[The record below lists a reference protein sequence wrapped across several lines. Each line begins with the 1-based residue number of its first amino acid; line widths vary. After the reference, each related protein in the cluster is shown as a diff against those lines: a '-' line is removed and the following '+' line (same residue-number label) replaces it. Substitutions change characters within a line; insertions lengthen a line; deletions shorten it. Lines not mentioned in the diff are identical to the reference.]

1 MRRFRHQL
9 NKPVLVLLLLGLVIS
24 PSITTAAEVAGKVV
38 SAYGTV
44 WLSTNTQSRWRRVFR
59 GEQFSPGDEIKTGIS
74 SGASLVLEDESLVRL
89 GPNSR
94 FKVEEVKVSS
104 FWRKATALV
113 TGLSQSVKSTYQ
125 LLTGSLW
132 MRNNNR
138 NQNAN
143 VVTTTATIGI
153 RGTELTIRV
162 SDNGS
167 TVEIQEGA
175 ALVQNGSEQ
184 ATVNSGQQL
193 VARADGSF
201 SRSLVV
207 RQRDAVQW
215 TVAIPAIVDIRSLIA
230 DPGRANLANQLAD
243 LYEQTEYEAMGKIIQ
258 QQKSSGDDDDLW
270 LTLES
275 WVNLQSG
282 ESAKALDDLSARLVR
297 PNPPVVLQELA
308 AFVAIINDDIP
319 LAGDILNELEQQEQ
333 LSAQGYV
340 IYGYLKQARFDLA
353 AAIEKYRAAL
363 RLNPENKT
371 ARLQLARVLFGS
383 DSNQLALT
391 QVRQVLR
398 LDSSD
403 RSALNLLGFLQLGN
417 LETSDAID
425 SWEKLGERADAETHF
440 GLSLAYMRQGKTEA
454 AFEQIASAVVLD
466 PQQSIYLSYWGKM
479 LYQIGRIDKAL
490 TVLDSAI
497 RLDPRDPTPRLYRAI
512 ILRDL
517 NKPGQAISDIQA
529 AIELNDFKGVY
540 RSRSLLDK
548 DLAVQNVDLSRLFN
562 QLGLSDW
569 AQNKAV
575 ASIKSDYSNVSAHI
589 LNAGAFAQQEDRS
602 YPLASAA
609 LLARL
614 MQPANSNAF
623 SSFNNYTSM
632 FESPS
637 VEHILEIGAGD
648 HGQESLS
655 YISYGANP
663 ESHTAWALAAV
674 HEADDGWRDT
684 NGESFDNISVIG
696 KWQPDQDSNYLFTAS
711 VFESTIEDDL
721 FPRFEIDSSADEL
734 AEFTINNVLLEFGLH
749 QKWSSN
755 HDFLMHLS
763 ILNNDGE
770 LDDNDVVLDEIPFGS
785 DINTL
790 EALVESEFERPLTQL
805 QLQGLWRSGDHQ
817 VFYGLLFFDG
827 NYKVDQAKS
836 NAAIYD
842 PNHVLIS
849 SVAGTEQTSFDLD
862 TAFNGAYF
870 QGSWQLTPNVLLDT
884 ALYHERMDNANAATG
899 GEWTIE
905 ETSPRLGLVAKASDH
920 QTFRFAAFQYL
931 LPFVSARL
939 DPIDVAGI
947 PIFKNTNEGSLV
959 KEVDIVWDYEW
970 ARGLFSVNLFKLE
983 EEFTSA
989 VPSPGQQVE
998 ATSEG
1003 EKKGLRL
1010 TGNWLLGMRSGLS
1023 AEIESFELIDESLP
1037 AADREESRLSLRYS
1051 YVFESGLT
1059 LSVNEVIKDLE
1070 FDSGR
1075 ESESIEVTNLGL
1087 FYEFDQ
1093 KQKSV
1098 ALEVIN
1104 LFDEEFNWV
1113 TDEFAVSGIPPARMA
1128 MARYSMIF

>member
-9 NKPVLVLLLLGLVIS
+9 SKPVLVLLLLGLVTS
-24 PSITTAAEVAGKVV
+24 PSITNAAEVAGKVV
-38 SAYGTV
+38 SAYGSV
-44 WLSTNTQSRWRRVFR
+44 WLSTNTQNRWRRVIK
-59 GEQFSPGDEIKTGIS
+59 GEQLFPGNEIKTGIS
-74 SGASLVLEDESLVRL
+74 SGASLVLEDESLVKL

-94 FKVEEVKVSS
+94 FQVEEVRVSS

-113 TGLSQSVKSTYQ
+113 TGLSRSVKSTYQ
-125 LLTGSLW
+125 LLSGSLW

-138 NQNAN
+138 NQNAS

-153 RGTELTIRV
+153 RGTELTIQV
-162 SDNGS
+162 TDNGS
-167 TVEIQEGA
+167 IVEIQEGA
-175 ALVQNGSEQ
+175 ALVQNASES
-184 ATVNSGQQL
+184 ATVKSGQQI
-193 VARADGSF
+193 VARTNGTF

-215 TVAIPAIVDIRSLIA
+215 TVAIPAIVDIHSLISE
-230 DPGRANLANQLAD
+230 PGRATLAAQLAELFD
-243 LYEQTEYEAMGKIIQ
+243 QSEYEAMGEIIRR
-258 QQKSSGDDDDLW
+258 QKSSSDDDDLW

-275 WVNLQSG
+275 WLNLHGG
-282 ESAKALDDLSARLVR
+282 ESAKALDNMTARLAR
-297 PNPPVVLQELA
+297 PNAPVVLQELA
-308 AFVAIINDDIP
+308 AFVAIVNDDIQ
-319 LAGDILNELEQQEQ
+319 LAGEILKELERQNQ
-333 LSAQGYV
+333 LSSQGYV
-340 IYGYLKQARFDLA
+340 IYGYLKQAQFDLVG
-353 AAIEKYRAAL
+353 AIEEYQAAL
-363 RLNPENKT
+363 RVNPENIT

-403 RSALNLLGFLQLGN
+403 RAALNLLGFLQLAN
-417 LETSDAID
+417 LETLDAIK
-425 SWEKLGERADAETHF
+425 SWEKIGERSDAETHF

-454 AFEQIASAVVLD
+454 AFEQIASAVVLA

-479 LYQIGRIDKAL
+479 LYQVGRIDKAL

-517 NKPGQAISDIQA
+517 NRPGEAITDIQA
-529 AIELNDFKGVY
+529 AIELNGFKGVY

-589 LNAGAFAQQEDRS
+589 LNAGAFAELEDRS
-602 YPLASAA
+602 YPLLSAA

-614 MQPANSNAF
+614 MQPANTNAF

-637 VEHILEIGAGD
+637 VEHILEIGAGN

-663 ESHTAWALAAV
+663 ESHTAWSFAAV

-696 KWQPDQDSNYLFTAS
+696 KWQPDQDSNFLLTAS
-711 VFESTIEDDL
+711 VFESVIEDDL
-721 FPRFEIDSSADEL
+721 FPRFEFDAATDEF
-734 AEFTINNVLLEFGLH
+734 AEFTTTNTLLEFGLH

-755 HDFLMHLS
+755 HDFLLHLS
-763 ILNNDGE
+763 VLDNEGE
-770 LDDNDVVLDEIPFGS
+770 LDDNVVDQQIQVGT
-785 DINTL
+785 DILTQ
-790 EALVESEFERPLTQL
+790 EHTVDSQFERPLVQL
-805 QLQGLWRSGDHQ
+805 QLQGLWRPGDHQ
-817 VFYGLLFFDG
+817 VFYGLLIFDG
-827 NYKVDQAKS
+827 NNKVDSSLDFALF
-836 NAAIYD
+836 D
-842 PNHVLIS
+842 PNRVLLNS
-849 SVAGTEQTSFDLD
+849 LVGFDEQTSFDLE
-862 TAFNGAYF
+862 TAFNGVYL
-870 QGSWQLTPNVLLDT
+870 QGSWQITPDVLLDT
-884 ALYHERMDNANAATG
+884 ALYHERMDNANAFSG
-899 GEWTIE
+899 GEWTVE
-905 ETSPRLGLVAKASDH
+905 ETSPRLGLVVKASDR
-920 QTFRFAAFQYL
+920 QTIRLAAFQYL

-959 KEVDIVWDYEW
+959 KEVDIAWEYEW

-983 EEFTSA
+983 EEFTSSTLDA
-989 VPSPGQQVE
+989 GQQLE
-998 ATSEG
+998 STSEG
-1003 EKKGLRL
+1003 EKEGVRL
-1010 TGNWLLGMRSGLS
+1010 TANWLLGIRSGFS
-1023 AEIESFELIDESLP
+1023 AEIENFEITDESLP
-1037 AADREESRLSLRYS
+1037 SVDREESRLSLRYS

-1059 LSVNEVIKDLE
+1059 LSVGEVMKDLE

-1075 ESESIEVTNLGL
+1075 EPESVEVTNLGL
-1087 FYEFDQ
+1087 FYEFDD
-1093 KQKSV
+1093 KRKSV

-1128 MARYSMIF
+1128 MARYSMVF